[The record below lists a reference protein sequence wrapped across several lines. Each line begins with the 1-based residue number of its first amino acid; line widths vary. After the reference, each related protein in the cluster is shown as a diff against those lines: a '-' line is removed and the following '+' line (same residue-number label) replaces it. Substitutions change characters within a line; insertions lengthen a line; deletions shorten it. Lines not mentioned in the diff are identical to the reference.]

1 MLPELDVDG
10 QLPPGRYRVTQEEIY
25 VRFVE
30 DRPPRRH
37 LLWGDWQAMTNLL
50 RRYTP
55 VNAAW
60 LYGPFLT
67 EIAEPP
73 AIHCL
78 YWVEDLELD
87 KANLD
92 PDAHNMLRAFA
103 SPGEV
108 HKVVGVDVDT
118 RLAAWHCQPDTQ
130 IDDNYYAEYLYS
142 RGQVDDV
149 LQRRR
154 SGTAGSAPVRLD
166 ALPRRGYLE
175 VTLDDYT

>member
-1 MLPELDVDG
+1 
-10 QLPPGRYRVTQEEIY
+10 
-25 VRFVE
+25 
-30 DRPPRRH
+30 
-37 LLWGDWQAMTNLL
+37 
-50 RRYTP
+50 
-55 VNAAW
+55 
-60 LYGPFLT
+60 
-67 EIAEPP
+67 
-73 AIHCL
+73 
-78 YWVEDLELD
+78 
-87 KANLD
+87 
-92 PDAHNMLRAFA
+92 MLRAFA